1 MKIDAATRMAYVD
14 GELDEIARR
23 RVERAMA
30 DDPALAEAVG
40 RDRALRETLQA
51 RFAPYADAPV
61 LDRFVAMLDTKV
73 APISAAPHGLKPAF
87 GPRRWMQGAAIAA
100 TLVLGIA
107 IGQQAGDSGPVTTHD
122 GALIAQGWLASALDT
137 QLASIQPSNAPIRI
151 GLTFRSTD
159 GTICRTFDG
168 RRLQGI
174 ACHDDDRW
182 TLVRTVVGERSSTY
196 RQASSDTLANAAQG
210 MMSGTPFS
218 AAAEIA
224 ARDKGWR

>member
-1 MKIDAATRMAYVD
+1 MTIDAATRMAYVD

-30 DDPALAEAVG
+30 DDPALAEAVA
-40 RDRALRETLQA
+40 RDRALREALQA

-61 LDRFVAMLDTKV
+61 PDRFAALLDAKV
-73 APISAAPHGLKPAF
+73 TPIGAARRPKPAF

-100 TLVLGIA
+100 TLVLGVA
-107 IGQQAGDSGPVTTHD
+107 IGRQTGSVGPVATHD
-122 GALIAQGWLASALDT
+122 GALVAQGRLASVLDT
-137 QLASIQPSNAPIRI
+137 QLASTQPSDAPIRI

-159 GTICRTFDG
+159 GNICRTFDG
-168 RRLQGI
+168 RQLQGI

-182 TLVRTVVGERSSTY
+182 NLVRTAAGERGGTY
-196 RQASSDTLANAAQG
+196 RQASSDALVSAAQA
-210 MMSGTPFS
+210 MMAGAPFS
-218 AAAEIA
+218 ATAESS

>member
-1 MKIDAATRMAYVD
+1 MTIDVGTRMAYID

-30 DDPALAEAVG
+30 DDPALAEAVT

-51 RFAPYADAPV
+51 RFAPYAEAPIP
-61 LDRFVAMLDTKV
+61 DRFVALLDAKV
-73 APISAAPHGLKPAF
+73 TPISAAPHGPKRAF

-107 IGQQAGDSGPVTTHD
+107 IGRQAGDIGPVTTHD
-122 GALIAQGWLASALDT
+122 GALIAQGRLASALDT
-137 QLASIQPSNAPIRI
+137 QLASTQPSNASIHI

-174 ACHDDDRW
+174 ACHGDDRW
-182 TLVRTVVGERSSTY
+182 TLVRTAAGERSSTY

-210 MMSGTPFS
+210 MMSGAPFS
-218 AAAEIA
+218 AAAEMA